1 MVPFAASIFTVN
13 DLGFHRMKFKSTGLK
28 ALFQYFQHVLGFRLA
43 TAMHQT
49 IIGVATPR
57 CIRVMIFQ
65 PFIEYIVQKQIT
77 EHGADYAIDTK
88 ENFEFER
95 QISFCRSNSLID
107 MRRKR

>member
-1 MVPFAASIFTVN
+1 MLMVPLRLPFYSKRSWFSPDEVQV
-13 DLGFHRMKFKSTGLK
+13 TGLK

-77 EHGADYAIDTK
+77 GA
-88 ENFEFER
+88 R
-95 QISFCRSNSLID
+95 G
-107 MRRKR
+107 

>member
-13 DLGFHRMKFKSTGLK
+13 DLGFNRMKFKSTGLK
-28 ALFQYFQHVLGFRLA
+28 ALFQYVQHVLGFRLA

-49 IIGVATPR
+49 IIGVATPW

-77 EHGADYAIDTK
+77 EHGADNPTLWSAFVPTDQLSIGH
-88 ENFEFER
+88 
-95 QISFCRSNSLID
+95 LH
-107 MRRKR
+107 RRR